1 MLTSQALTQGIT
13 TYTLASE
20 ITDISNVVLRR
31 AGKDTTMNRLSREEY
46 QTRPNKAS
54 QGRPS
59 QYWLNRQTTPV
70 LNIYLAPENS
80 TDSVRFYAM
89 ERIEDISTSQNTIDI
104 PSRFA
109 PAITSGL
116 TYYLAQKF
124 KPERIADTKLLYEE
138 ELNQALDEDRERVPF
153 KIVPKI
159 ARI

>member
-1 MLTSQALTQGIT
+1 
-13 TYTLASE
+13 
-20 ITDISNVVLRR
+20 
-31 AGKDTTMNRLSREEY
+31 
-46 QTRPNKAS
+46 
-54 QGRPS
+54 
-59 QYWLNRQTTPV
+59 
-70 LNIYLAPENS
+70 
-80 TDSVRFYAM
+80 M